1 MNKIDQYNDII
12 KKIKSQ
18 KDTKAVEG
26 MARFGINPKN
36 NYGLSVNTLRKMAKE
51 IGSDHALAQKLWA
64 SKIRDAR
71 FIAAI
76 IDEPD
81 KFTEKQ
87 MEEMVLDLDSW
98 DICDHC
104 CSDIFLKSKFAHK
117 KAIEWSNRDEEF
129 VKRSSFSLMARLAV
143 RDKKADDKVF
153 EEFLPIIMREADD
166 ERNYV
171 KKAVNWALRQIGKR
185 NIALNKKAIKTA
197 QKIQKLDS
205 KSAKWIAADAMRE
218 LTGEKVQARL
228 KK

>member
-1 MNKIDQYNDII
+1 MDYHEVI
-12 KKIKSQ
+12 KKLRSLS
-18 KDTKAVEG
+18 DPEAVEG

-36 NYGLSVNTLRKMAKE
+36 NLGISVNTLRKLAKE
-51 IGSDHALAQKLWA
+51 IGPDHKLAKQLWA

-76 IDEPD
+76 IDEPE
-81 KFTEKQ
+81 KVTEKQ
-87 MEEMVLDLDSW
+87 MENMVLDLDSW

-104 CSDIFLKSKFAHK
+104 CSDIFLKSKFAKK
-117 KAIEWSNRDEEF
+117 KAIEWSSRDEEF
-129 VKRSSFSLMARLAV
+129 VKRSAFSLMARLAV
-143 RDKKADDKVF
+143 RDKKADDSLF
-153 EEFLPIIMREADD
+153 EEFLPIIIREADD

-197 QKIQKLDS
+197 QKIQKLSS
-205 KSAKWIAADAMRE
+205 KSAKWIANDALRE
-218 LTGEKVQARL
+218 LKSEKVQSRL